1 MKAKLIALLKLEST
15 WKGIIGILTAAG
27 AAISPDLAV
36 SIITLGIG
44 LISVINVA
52 DDK

>member
-1 MKAKLIALLKLEST
+1 MKARLIAFLKLEST

-27 AAISPDLAV
+27 AVISPNLAV
-36 SIITLGIG
+36 NIITVGIG